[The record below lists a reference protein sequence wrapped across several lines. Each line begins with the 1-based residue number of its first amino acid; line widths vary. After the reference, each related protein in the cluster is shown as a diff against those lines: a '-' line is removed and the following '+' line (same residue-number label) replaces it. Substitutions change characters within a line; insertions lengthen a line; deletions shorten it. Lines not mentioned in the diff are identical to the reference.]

1 MVYKEQLAIVM
12 NERFY
17 DQKPGSTEPTGRP
30 VINDNPH
37 QPKPGQTILTDSV
50 NK

>member
-30 VINDNPH
+30 IINDNPH
-37 QPKPGQTILTDSV
+37 QPKPGQTILTDSI